1 MNKRNFVKR
10 ISEQLSVPQQDVH
23 HFIDAFK
30 RELMEILKEDGHLV
44 LQGFGSFHL
53 WMQSEREGRNPKT
66 GEKCMIRSRSS
77 VKFKPGKKMLE
88 NLNGQVIP
96 N

>member
-1 MNKRNFVKR
+1 MNLKDR
-10 ISEQLSVPQQDVH
+10 L
-23 HFIDAFK
+23 DA
-30 RELMEILKEDGHLV
+30 ELQNEPLI
-44 LQGFGSFHL
+44 FSFHL

-88 NLNGQVIP
+88 NLNGQVIS